1 MESLVEISDYIVK
14 TFHEPIKNLLIPT
27 QVLAQKVAR
36 VHGERHK

>member
-1 MESLVEISDYIVK
+1 MESLVEISNYIVN
-14 TFHEPIKNLLIPT
+14 TFHKPIKELLIPT